1 MAIPIA
7 AADLTWLLMDRPN
20 NLMHVH
26 GLLTFDERPDWDELN
41 EAIFDRIVTRYR
53 VLTQRAI
60 HRHGHW
66 VWEDDHNFSLER
78 HMQRV
83 ILPDSSQETLLA
95 YLSGKFSEPFD
106 RQRPLWDMLL
116 VSGPP
121 QESDAGVFL
130 CRFHHGI
137 GDGIRL
143 VQLLLGM
150 CDPSPHAIP
159 HAVGRQPHGR
169 LETAGYIAKHTVRD
183 ASEIVTHAVETAGAL
198 SKSLV
203 TSLNPLRLPH
213 KLETGLNL
221 LRHPV
226 QLTDA
231 LTDFA
236 SHDNEL
242 SNSVREVSRML
253 LLERAE
259 TGVLEGHPS
268 GDKAIHWVEG
278 IPLDEIKTV
287 AKAYGGT
294 LNDALMATVS
304 LALTAYLRE
313 RGVDDMEEIGWMMPI
328 SLEPLD
334 ATLPATL
341 GNHFAVVVFSMPL
354 GIDEPIALMK
364 DIHLRAIRLKH
375 SVEPALAFGFQWAIA
390 EAPAG
395 LAKTATEFF
404 SNKTIGQL
412 SNVPGPRKQLTLVG
426 APVTNVLGWVPTTGD
441 QPLGVCVFT
450 YNGKVSVGVSAD
462 TRMIPEPARITTL
475 IEEKA
480 RELLV
485 TGTERLEQ
493 RAARAARRAADKAA
507 AADAVAAGAVA
518 GSGGEGA
525 AVPEVAVPEALAA
538 TSKRAKRKEVR
549 IVSHTRPAKSVT
561 AQTPRQSP

>member
-41 EAIFDRIVTRYR
+41 AAMFDRIVTRYR
-53 VLTQRAI
+53 VLTQRAV
-60 HRHGHW
+60 HKHGRW
-66 VWEDDHNFSLER
+66 VWEDDHNFRIER
-78 HMQRV
+78 HLKRV
-83 ILPDSSQETLLA
+83 ILPDSSHETLLEF
-95 YLSGKFSEPFD
+95 LSGKFSEPFD
-106 RQRPLWDMLL
+106 RQRPLWEMLL

-121 QESDAGVFL
+121 EESRAGVFL

-150 CDPSPHAIP
+150 CDPSPQAIP
-159 HAVGRQPHGR
+159 NAVGRQSHGR
-169 LETAGYIAKHTVRD
+169 METAGYIAKHTVRD
-183 ASEIVTHAVETAGAL
+183 ATEIVTHAVETAGAL
-198 SKSLV
+198 SRSFV
-203 TSLNPLRLPH
+203 TSLNPLKLPH

-236 SHDNEL
+236 SDKNEL
-242 SNSVREVSRML
+242 SNSVREISRML

-259 TGVLEGHPS
+259 TGVWEGRPS

-294 LNDALMATVS
+294 LNDALMAAVS

-313 RGVDDMEEIGWMMPI
+313 RGVDDLEEIGWMMPI
-328 SLEPLD
+328 SLAPVD
-334 ATLPATL
+334 ASLPATL

-390 EAPAG
+390 EAPEG

-412 SNVPGPRKQLTLVG
+412 SNVPGPRKALNLVG
-426 APVTNVLGWVPTTGD
+426 APVKNILGWVPTTGD
-441 QPLGVCVFT
+441 QPLGVCLFT

-462 TRMIPEPARITTL
+462 TRMIPDPSRITLL
-475 IEEKA
+475 IQEKA
-480 RELLV
+480 HDLLV

-493 RAARAARRAADKAA
+493 RAVRSAERAAAKAA
-507 AADAVAAGAVA
+507 ALGAGGAAGAPGA
-518 GSGGEGA
+518 GGAEGA
-525 AVPEVAVPEALAA
+525 GAVGVPAALAA
-538 TSKRAKRKEVR
+538 TGKRAKRKEVR
-549 IVSHTRPAKSVT
+549 IVSHTRPAK
-561 AQTPRQSP
+561 AAADPTP